1 MIRSIIKRDGR
12 VVLYDESKIASAILK
27 AMEAAGEGDATD
39 AANVANDVQSKLE
52 KLPEDMPPQIE
63 QVQDTVERAL
73 MKKGFEESAKK
84 FILYRAQRT
93 HIREANTSL
102 MKTIDEITNIDARE
116 SDMKR
121 DNANIDGNTSMG
133 SMLQIGAAG
142 AKNYNEAYL
151 LTPEQAKAYREGDIH
166 IHDFDFYSLTTT
178 CTQID
183 IEKLKRC
190 LKCCAD
196 DNSKACNKC
205 ELEYGEEECQNL
217 CGYAATALSTLQ
229 AENEKLRDEVE
240 RQRRSADN
248 RQHLY
253 ENAER
258 AYMKVLAELEQ
269 AKREQSRIPEGY
281 ALVKLELLEE
291 LDNFRDLGPIDRL
304 RDLKKSDD

>member
-1 MIRSIIKRDGR
+1 MYKRQ
-12 VVLYDESKIASAILK
+12 
-27 AMEAAGEGDATD
+27 
-39 AANVANDVQSKLE
+39 VQSKLE

-166 IHDFDFYSLTTT
+166 ILSL
-178 CTQID
+178 IH
-183 IEKLKRC
+183 I
-190 LKCCAD
+190 
-196 DNSKACNKC
+196 
-205 ELEYGEEECQNL
+205 
-217 CGYAATALSTLQ
+217 
-229 AENEKLRDEVE
+229 
-240 RQRRSADN
+240 
-248 RQHLY
+248 
-253 ENAER
+253 
-258 AYMKVLAELEQ
+258 
-269 AKREQSRIPEGY
+269 
-281 ALVKLELLEE
+281 
-291 LDNFRDLGPIDRL
+291 
-304 RDLKKSDD
+304 